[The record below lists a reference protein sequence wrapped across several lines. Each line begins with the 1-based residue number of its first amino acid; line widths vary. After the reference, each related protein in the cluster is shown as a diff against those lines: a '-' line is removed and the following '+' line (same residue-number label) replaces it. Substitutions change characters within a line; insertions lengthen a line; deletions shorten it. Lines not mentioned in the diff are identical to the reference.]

1 MTLVYLGIVAM
12 LCICVT
18 TAFYRRFWDYG
29 LTAEVLFSQREVE
42 EGGRLYLRERIENR
56 KWLPLPTLMVK
67 FEMDRNIL
75 CVERTHTSVT
85 DRQYRNDWVAVMPYK
100 RVTRSIEI
108 IGTKRGYYSIGEVR
122 LVTTDI
128 LFRNRLNKSIMN
140 RTVLYVYPS
149 RSRFLRLP
157 EIFCRMYG
165 ECMVNRQIQEDSM
178 EFMGIRDYVQTDS
191 MRKINWKASAR
202 AGNLKVNQYH
212 DSSSQRLTIFLNVSQ
227 SGILRY
233 FDLIEESIRISRN
246 FIEEF
251 VQKGIPVRIISNGVD
266 KVTGQELFIREGAGL
281 SHIDAC
287 LKELAKMDIHAPSR
301 NMAEVIREQN
311 MKQMNRS
318 SGGEVSLLISAEQ
331 NAELAEAYLSFAGE
345 DGSANWLIPIHDSMK
360 EYLAEHVSVETL
372 RGSNGNFIHTEYL
385 VMEELGQ

>member
-1 MTLVYLGIVAM
+1 MTRVYLGIVAM

-18 TAFYRRFWDYG
+18 TAFYRRCWDYG

>member
-1 MTLVYLGIVAM
+1 MTLVYLGILAM
-12 LCICVT
+12 LCICAT

-42 EGGRLYLRERIENR
+42 EGGQLYLRERVENR

-67 FEMDRNIL
+67 FEMDRNIV
-75 CVERTHTSVT
+75 CVERTQTSVT
-85 DRQYRNDWVAVMPYK
+85 DRQYRNDWVAAMPYK

-108 IGTKRGYYSIGEVR
+108 IGTKRGYYNIEEVR

-128 LFRNRLNKSIMN
+128 LFHERLNKSIPN
-140 RTVLYVYPS
+140 RTGLYVYPS
-149 RSRFLRLP
+149 RSKFLRLP
-157 EIFCRMYG
+157 EIFCQMYG
-165 ECMVNRQIQEDSM
+165 ESLLNRQMQEDSM
-178 EFMGIRDYVQTDS
+178 EFMGIRDYVYTDS
-191 MRKINWKASAR
+191 MRKINWKATAR
-202 AGNLKVNQYH
+202 TGELKVNQYH

-227 SGILRY
+227 TGILRY
-233 FDLIEESIRISRN
+233 YDLIEESIRICRN

-266 KVTGQELFIREGAGL
+266 KVTGQEIFIREGAGL

-287 LKELAKMDIHAPSR
+287 LKELAKLDIHAPARS
-301 NMAEVIREQN
+301 MAEVIRERSE
-311 MKQMNRS
+311 KQMNRS
-318 SGGEVSLLISAEQ
+318 SKGEVSLLISAEQ
-331 NAELAEAYLSFAGE
+331 TAELGEAYLNFVGE
-345 DGSANWLIPIHDSMK
+345 DGSGNWLIPIHNATK
-360 EYLAEHVSVETL
+360 EYLTEHVSVETL

>member
-1 MTLVYLGIVAM
+1 MTLIYLVIVAV
-12 LCICVT
+12 LCIYVT

-29 LTAEVLFSQREVE
+29 LTAAVSFSQNEVE
-42 EGGRLYLRERIENR
+42 EGGRLYLKEKVENR

-67 FEMDRNIL
+67 FEMDRNIM
-75 CVERTHTSVT
+75 CVERTYTSIT
-85 DRQYRNDWVAVMPYK
+85 DKQYRNDWVAVMPYK

-108 IGTKRGYYSIGEVR
+108 VGTQRGYYSIEEVR

-128 LFRNRLNKSIMN
+128 LFQNRLNKCVWN
-140 RTVLYVYPS
+140 RTWLYVYPS
-149 RSRFLRLP
+149 RSKFMRLP

-165 ECMVNRQIQEDSM
+165 EYLMNRQIQEDSM

-202 AGNLKVNQYH
+202 AGSLKVNQFH
-212 DSSSQRLTIFLNVSQ
+212 DSSNQRLTIFLNVSQ

-233 FDLIEESIRISRN
+233 YDLIEESIRISRN

-266 KVTGQELFIREGAGL
+266 KLTGQEIFIREGAGL
-281 SHIDAC
+281 SHIDTC

-301 NMAEVIREQN
+301 NMAELIREQN
-311 MKQMNRS
+311 AKRMNRS
-318 SGGEVSLLISAEQ
+318 SDPEVSLLISAEQ
-331 NAELAEAYLSFAGE
+331 SAELAEAYLDFAGE
-345 DGSANWLIPIHDSMK
+345 NGSANWLIPIHDSMK
-360 EYLAEHVSVETL
+360 EYLAEHVSDETL
-372 RGSNGNFIHTEYL
+372 RGTSGNYIHTEYL

>member
-29 LTAEVLFSQREVE
+29 LTAEVLFSQCEVE

-140 RTVLYVYPS
+140 RTGLYVYPS

-301 NMAEVIREQN
+301 NVAEVIREQN